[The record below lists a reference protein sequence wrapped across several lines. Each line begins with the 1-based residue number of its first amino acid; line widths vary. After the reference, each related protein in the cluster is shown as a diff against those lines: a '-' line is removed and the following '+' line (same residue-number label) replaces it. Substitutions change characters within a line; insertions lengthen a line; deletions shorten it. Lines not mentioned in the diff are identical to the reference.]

1 MANTP
6 LQVVVA
12 LSATAFLGVRHGLDC
27 DHFAALSDLVSMERK
42 PGHSIQLGLA
52 YIAGHSLVI
61 SLLGSMA
68 ICLQYALPSAV
79 DRWMERVV
87 GVTLVVLSGYIVVT
101 LLRTRNHSQ
110 FHSRSR
116 VMLLTDSALW
126 VYNHFRQW
134 AGIQGQT
141 RAGAE
146 RWLYVQ
152 IQFYHWLDPRVWS
165 GNPNPAYSLLRGG
178 KTWWDRLGPCGTR
191 NLEVENLV

>member
-134 AGIQGQT
+134 AGIQGKPVQAPSAGYT
-141 RAGAE
+141 FKSSFIIGLIHGFGAE
-146 RWLYVQ
+146 TPTQLILFFV
-152 IQFYHWLDPRVWS
+152 
-165 GNPNPAYSLLRGG
+165 AA
-178 KTWWDRLGPCGTR
+178 RLGGIALGLAG
-191 NLEVENLV
+191 LEILK